1 MRLSLRHRWSPAR
14 RLLLTISFVG
24 LAGLVFVPLLG
35 GIKPSG
41 IPAAPERI
49 KITAIKVN
57 FDDDHPDRTRFGKLI
72 FRRGL
77 ALYSKSPD
85 FGGYSA
91 LAIDPSGHHLIAIS
105 DDGTWLR
112 ATLDYD
118 GRYLKGLS
126 DAVIGPLL
134 DAHGKPYATR
144 TERDSEG
151 FTLIDG
157 NLQKGDAFISFER
170 DHRIQHYPFDGDR
183 FGPAGA
189 RVLPLPAGSQ
199 KMPANSG
206 FEAIADLH
214 YGPDKGALLAFA
226 ERLQAKNGN
235 MHGNLRGWLIGGQ
248 HPGPI
253 YIADIGGFSIT
264 DATQLP
270 DGDII
275 LLERRFRY
283 SEGVK
288 MRLRRIRASA
298 LKPDAVIRGEILL
311 QADDRY
317 SIDNMEAIG
326 ASKDAR
332 GQTILTIMADDNFS
346 ALQRNLILQF
356 VLPKEPKLSK
366 TSNMQ

>member
-1 MRLSLRHRWSPAR
+1 MRLSLRHRLSRAR
-14 RLLLTISFVG
+14 RLLIAIPLVG
-24 LAGLVFVPLLG
+24 LALGVFVPLLG
-35 GIKPSG
+35 GVKPSG

-49 KITAIKVN
+49 KITATKVD
-57 FDDDHPDRTRFGKLI
+57 FDDDHPNRTQFGKLI

-77 ALYSKSPD
+77 ALYSNSPD

-91 LAIDPSGHHLIAIS
+91 LAIDRSGRHLIAIS

-134 DAHGKPYATR
+134 DAQGKPYATP
-144 TERDSEG
+144 TERDSEA
-151 FTLIDG
+151 FTLING
-157 NLQKGDAFISFER
+157 NLEHGEAYIAFER
-170 DHRIQHYPFDGDR
+170 DHRIQHYPFDGNR

-189 RVLPLPAGSQ
+189 RVLPLPAGSE

-235 MHGNLRGWLIGGQ
+235 LRGWLIGGP

-253 YIADIGGFSIT
+253 YIADFGGFSIT
-264 DATQLP
+264 DVTQLP

-288 MRLRRIRASA
+288 MRLRRIRASE
-298 LKPDAVIRGEILL
+298 LKPGAVIRGEILL

-346 ALQRNLILQF
+346 PLQRNLILQF

-366 TSNMQ
+366 TSNKQ